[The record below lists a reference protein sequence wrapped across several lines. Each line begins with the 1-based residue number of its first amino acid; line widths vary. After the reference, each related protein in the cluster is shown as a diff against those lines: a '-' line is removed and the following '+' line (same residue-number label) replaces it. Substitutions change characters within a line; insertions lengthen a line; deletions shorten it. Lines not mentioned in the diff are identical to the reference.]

1 MLERFPPVEE
11 GLQGEQRRRRLDWH
25 ALLSRLEAERDWRHS
40 LGEDACVR
48 GIAVLMAEGSFDPRA
63 AETIFALAAG
73 QAERAH
79 EYPSAAQGFAPLGP
93 AHVAPPIAD
102 GGACLRNAKCSHAN
116 GDGRAETSAPMTK
129 RIENRA

>member
-1 MLERFPPVEE
+1 MLERFPSAED
-11 GLQGEQRRRRLDWH
+11 GLHGEQRRRRLDWH

-73 QAERAH
+73 HAERAH
-79 EYPSAAQGFAPLGP
+79 EYPAPPQAFAPADL
-93 AHVAPPIAD
+93 ALAAPPIAD
-102 GGACLRNAKCSHAN
+102 GGACLRNAKCSPAN
-116 GDGRAETSAPMTK
+116 GDERAQTPVPKTK